1 MGKSLARRLETA
13 TFFPSMKRTAALLLL
28 LCSLTLLPAQDAAQ
42 ATLPI
47 TTLTINT
54 IQVAAEVADEP
65 EERTIGLM
73 HRDGLA
79 KNSGMLFVMPRAER
93 AAFWMRNT
101 KIPLSIA
108 YINASGMIVEIH
120 SLKPLDETPVPSKF
134 PAIAYALEME
144 DGWFDK
150 NGVYPGDRI
159 GGLPA
164 PPR

>member
-1 MGKSLARRLETA
+1 
-13 TFFPSMKRTAALLLL
+13 MKRTAALIIL
-28 LCSLTLLPAQDAAQ
+28 LCSLSLLPAQDAAQ

-47 TTLTINT
+47 TTLTINN
-54 IQVAAEVADEP
+54 IQVAAEVADDP

-73 HRDGLA
+73 HRDSLA
-79 KNSGMLFVMPRAER
+79 ENSGMLFVMPRAEQ

-108 YINASGMIVEIH
+108 YINTSGTIVEIH
-120 SLKPLDETPVPSKF
+120 ALKPLDETPVPSKF

-144 DGWFDK
+144 AGWFDK
-150 NGVYPGDRI
+150 NGIYPGDRI
-159 GGLPA
+159 RGLPA